1 MKHAAVLAILI
12 AVAFGMSRGKVN
24 HVPYGYDEADYMFA
38 AELGMANNWLD
49 SGSMS
54 IADFISVGRKRG
66 SDSSQQAGLSALA
79 RSGTDPV
86 VYRHW
91 HGPLYFFWLTAVDK
105 LGLNEHDTRASF
117 LIFPLLTVC
126 AIYFGTLRLFEGLE
140 GQIAAILASAM
151 FLWSPIQLESSEI
164 APHLMFVLWYI
175 CALLLLA
182 RVALNGSRRGFYA
195 ATVLAGLGFCTLEV
209 DFVLILVLIA
219 VAWWKRALLRTDLK
233 LIRNSILLFLATV
246 LVVWPTAIFKLN
258 FAKAYMVM
266 AYLAL
271 FRKGAWGDVTFSQT
285 WIRRFQMTPVEL
297 IFIAAG
303 LALLFAAMSRRG
315 RTAAMPFLLFGVLM
329 FLANLR
335 VYSVIARYMT
345 PFLPAFDV
353 IAGWALASAFLR
365 LKKPAAVY
373 GAVGITAVLLLWNL
387 DQRLASIDRAPHPE
401 AFTTLNAIRAQGLA
415 DKTVFVPRED
425 IPAMHYYF
433 PHMQAEGYAELSEIP
448 AGGAFGGIVY
458 PDGRVESR

>member
-164 APHLMFVLWYI
+164 APSTCSRCQMKLIPANRLRSVT
-175 CALLLLA
+175 
-182 RVALNGSRRGFYA
+182 GSR
-195 ATVLAGLGFCTLEV
+195 AGR
-209 DFVLILVLIA
+209 
-219 VAWWKRALLRTDLK
+219 AW
-233 LIRNSILLFLATV
+233 S
-246 LVVWPTAIFKLN
+246 
-258 FAKAYMVM
+258 
-266 AYLAL
+266 
-271 FRKGAWGDVTFSQT
+271 
-285 WIRRFQMTPVEL
+285 
-297 IFIAAG
+297 
-303 LALLFAAMSRRG
+303 
-315 RTAAMPFLLFGVLM
+315 
-329 FLANLR
+329 
-335 VYSVIARYMT
+335 
-345 PFLPAFDV
+345 
-353 IAGWALASAFLR
+353 
-365 LKKPAAVY
+365 
-373 GAVGITAVLLLWNL
+373 
-387 DQRLASIDRAPHPE
+387 
-401 AFTTLNAIRAQGLA
+401 
-415 DKTVFVPRED
+415 
-425 IPAMHYYF
+425 
-433 PHMQAEGYAELSEIP
+433 
-448 AGGAFGGIVY
+448 
-458 PDGRVESR
+458 